1 MLTFDLH
8 YHTNVYLTRQATR
21 KKRLMRHLEIM
32 KLNKLDF
39 VASTEHGYKAPLDAW
54 LYLVDVAKDLPTQ
67 IIPGVEAVAKEG
79 VDIIFLYQNEADFKN
94 GLKSL
99 EPFHWSV
106 WDMKN
111 IAQATNAISII
122 AHPFTP
128 GTSGIVTQAGVAG
141 LRRLLP
147 DADYVEAHNGS
158 GLFLMRSAEKNPT
171 LAANKTL
178 KKVYQQKARF
188 TEDLPR
194 QFLGGARGATIS
206 SDAHFPEHQL
216 IVGAA
221 DIDEDQRDN
230 WFDVLKQRPEFSR
243 YFTARYHDC
252 DLNRSQDRRTLAM
265 MQCILGEAIYKKRLK
280 TLHKFNRSGS

>member
-8 YHTNVYLTRQATR
+8 YHTNIYMTRQATR
-21 KKRLMRHLEIM
+21 KKRLSRHLEIM
-32 KLNKLDF
+32 KLNQLDF

-54 LYLVDVAKDLPTQ
+54 LFLVDVANDLPTH
-67 IIPGVEAVAKEG
+67 IIPGVEAVSKEG
-79 VDIIFLYQNEADFKN
+79 VDIIFLYRNEADFRN

-106 WDMKN
+106 WDMKH
-111 IAQATNAISII
+111 IADATNAISII

-158 GLFLMRSAEKNPT
+158 GLFLMRSAETNPT
-171 LAANKTL
+171 LAANRTL

-188 TEDLPR
+188 TADLPR
-194 QFLGGARGATIS
+194 QFQADAKGATIS

-216 IVGAA
+216 IVGAT
-221 DIDEDQRDN
+221 DVDESQRGN
-230 WFDVLKQRPEFSR
+230 WFDVLKQRPEFVR
-243 YFTARYHDC
+243 HLTTRYHEC
-252 DLNRSQDRRTLAM
+252 DLSRSKDRKTLAM

-280 TLHKFNRSGS
+280 TLYKFKRTGS